1 MKTKMKTKLSL
12 AVIFMTVCLTGCG
25 SILRNSEG
33 ERLPVLVNEYKV
45 DKPSATVLIAHGS
58 DGVKPWHLEWANV
71 IRSWGY
77 NAVVIDHYTLRGIGM
92 HIGTVLPGVRGEDR
106 ARDMIYA
113 ARWVQQQPWHKGK
126 IAVIG
131 FSQGGSGVL
140 ALANRNELEYYKAI
154 KPNES
159 MPISAAVAFY
169 PGCSIS
175 YPPIKPS
182 MPVQVHLAAE
192 DTLAMIGF
200 CGSMEDAQYNVHK
213 YESATHSFDVYLGPY
228 RPPFHHR
235 YDAGITRIAR
245 ENTKQFLD
253 KNL

>member
-1 MKTKMKTKLSL
+1 MKTKISL
-12 AVIFMTVCLTGCG
+12 LVILMTTCLTGCG
-25 SILRNSEG
+25 SILKNSEG
-33 ERLPVLVNEYKV
+33 ERIPVSVNEYKV
-45 DKPSATVLIAHGS
+45 NTPSPTVLIAHGS
-58 DGVKPWHLEWANV
+58 DGVQRHHLEWADV
-71 IRSWGY
+71 VRSWGY

-113 ARWVQQQPWHKGK
+113 ARWVQQQSWHKGK

-140 ALANRNELEYYKAI
+140 ALANKNELEYYKVI
-154 KPNES
+154 KPNDS

-175 YPPIKPS
+175 SPPIKPS
-182 MPVQVHLAAE
+182 MPLQVHLAVE

-200 CGSMEDAQYNVHK
+200 CGSMEDAQYSIHK
-213 YESATHSFDVYLGPY
+213 YNSATHAFDVYMGQF
-228 RPPFHHR
+228 RPSFHHR
-235 YDAGITRIAR
+235 YDPGITRVAR

-253 KNL
+253 KNLKD